1 MSPKVALILWKRR
14 HEEWT
19 VMKKASWVVLKLPR
33 RLFAPNGNP
42 TPHLF
47 SHYIFSP
54 ISSCRQGLL
63 VFFCKDIFFIGK
75 DAMTFMRW
83 LESGTSRP
91 MARRGLKY
99 GSDIAF
105 ASLSSA
111 SQSFCLSMVL

>member
-54 ISSCRQGLL
+54 THHPFSPMNSN
-63 VFFCKDIFFIGK
+63 
-75 DAMTFMRW
+75 
-83 LESGTSRP
+83 LEDSESEGE
-91 MARRGLKY
+91 LKLMD
-99 GSDIAF
+99 GIDLAATANI
-105 ASLSSA
+105 
-111 SQSFCLSMVL
+111 